1 MISDSLTTM
10 EKINVIFHCICII
23 AVFIYA
29 VINIYSYWRN
39 EDLCEI
45 TFKTFHTKKD
55 AIYPSLSMCFNSP
68 FNINKMS
75 LKDLNVSSYE
85 NYLLGR
91 THDKRNFVDID
102 YDNVTIKL
110 DDFLIKAYARNK
122 ELVRDEIPLR
132 EHVTEQSWG
141 WYWGLMKCFKFN
153 VPFRENVKM
162 SALRVEFKNAIFPKN
177 GQRPSDGWD
186 SGGMHIFFHYPNQFS
201 KSFPTNKRFW
211 QNRKSNRNSNHIR
224 FYHKEMEVLTKRQKR
239 DEQCLEN
246 EYASIDDW
254 LIYHIMDT
262 IKCRPPYWSNKLI
275 SNTSFPVCDSKEQ
288 LYEAVDHFFNF
299 FYGNKE
305 NNSPCIEIVNLGID
319 YEESED
325 RNVTEGATRIS
336 LYYRSNTFKEIKQ
349 MRAYTGMMLLGN
361 VGGFFGVLLGYA
373 FVQIPGFINMICFD
387 FMTNKVSTKPIKSV
401 YPVV

>member
-1 MISDSLTTM
+1 MISDSLKTM
-10 EKINVIFHCICII
+10 QKINVIFHCICII

-45 TFKTFHTKKD
+45 TFKTFHSKKED
-55 AIYPSLSMCFNSP
+55 IYPSLSMCFSSP
-68 FNINKMS
+68 FNLNEMS
-75 LKDLNVSSYE
+75 LRDLNASSYE

-91 THDKRNFVDID
+91 THDKQNFADID
-102 YDNVTIKL
+102 YYNVSIKL

-122 ELVRDEIPLR
+122 ERVREEISVG

-141 WYWGLMKCFKFN
+141 WFWGLMKCFKFN
-153 VPFRENVKM
+153 VPFKENIKM
-162 SALRVEFKNAIFPKN
+162 SVLRIEFKNAIFPNN
-177 GQRPSDGWD
+177 GQRPSNGWE

-201 KSFPTNKRFW
+201 RSFSTNKRFW
-211 QNRKSNRNSNHIR
+211 QNRKVDENLNHIR
-224 FYHKEMEVLTKRQKR
+224 FYHKEMEVLKKRQKS
-239 DEQCLEN
+239 DEKCLEN
-246 EYASIDDW
+246 DDKNIDDW

-262 IKCRPPYWSNKLI
+262 IKCRPPYWSDKLI

-288 LYEAVDHFFNF
+288 LYGAVENFFNF

-305 NNSPCIEIVNLGID
+305 YNSPCNEIMNLGID

-325 RNVTEGATRIS
+325 RNVTEDATRIS

-349 MRAYTGMMLLGN
+349 MRAYTWMMLFGN

-373 FVQIPGFINMICFD
+373 FVQIPGFINMICFAFITD
-387 FMTNKVSTKPIKSV
+387 KVAIKPRKRV
-401 YPVV
+401 YSLV